1 VKIYNSKLEAEEVL
15 EKCINSIENI
25 LKTFDVKMGCDDS
38 FYGIC
43 FTTHYRD
50 IETKE
55 VKALDRYL

>member
-1 VKIYNSKLEAEEVL
+1 VKIYNSKTEAEEAL

-43 FTTHYRD
+43 FTAHYHD
-50 IETKE
+50 NETKA

>member
-1 VKIYNSKLEAEEVL
+1 VKTYNSKSEAEEVL

>member
-1 VKIYNSKLEAEEVL
+1 MKIYNSKLEAEEVL